1 MNNLYGWTI
10 SLKLPL
16 GAFKWVEN
24 TPQSSKD
31 FIENYN
37 GDSDEGYFLEAD
49 VQYPEKLYDLQND
62 LPFLTERMRIEKV
75 EKLTANLQDKKECYT
90 HRKLK
95 TNIKSWISTEK
106 TALSH

>member
-37 GDSDEGYFLEAD
+37 EDSDEGYFL
-49 VQYPEKLYDLQND
+49 KLMFNIQKNYMT
-62 LPFLTERMRIEKV
+62 FRMI
-75 EKLTANLQDKKECYT
+75 Y
-90 HRKLK
+90 
-95 TNIKSWISTEK
+95 
-106 TALSH
+106 LS

>member
-10 SLKLPL
+10 SLKLRL

-37 GDSDEGYFLEAD
+37 EDSDEGYFL
-49 VQYPEKLYDLQND
+49 KLMFNIQKNYMT
-62 LPFLTERMRIEKV
+62 FRMI
-75 EKLTANLQDKKECYT
+75 Y
-90 HRKLK
+90 
-95 TNIKSWISTEK
+95 
-106 TALSH
+106 LS